1 MPLEHGAGKPF
12 HIGMGR
18 PYDNDLELDRPGSH
32 SGTSGKSAGISIH
45 LQVMAKEKNK
55 PVPVRFDLKLLEVL
69 KEEEKIDTP
78 QQALNFLAKFW
89 ENNRPAKGDF
99 AGDLADDLKKVKK
112 AAPVK
117 EVRESKDN
125 APAAHPSGL
134 SGIDLSIWKA
144 EQKEKNKGA

>member
-1 MPLEHGAGKPF
+1 
-12 HIGMGR
+12 
-18 PYDNDLELDRPGSH
+18 
-32 SGTSGKSAGISIH
+32 
-45 LQVMAKEKNK
+45 MAKEKNK

-78 QQALNFLAKFW
+78 QQALNFLSKFW
-89 ENNRPAKGDF
+89 ENNRPAKGEF
-99 AGDLADDLKKVKK
+99 ADDLNEVKK
-112 AAPVK
+112 PAPIKKEK
-117 EVRESKDN
+117 EVKESKDS

>member
-1 MPLEHGAGKPF
+1 
-12 HIGMGR
+12 
-18 PYDNDLELDRPGSH
+18 
-32 SGTSGKSAGISIH
+32 
-45 LQVMAKEKNK
+45 MAKEKNK

-89 ENNRPAKGDF
+89 ENNRPAKADF
-99 AGDLADDLKKVKK
+99 AGSLTNDSADNLKEVKK
-112 AAPVK
+112 PTPKKEK
-117 EVRESKDN
+117 EVKESKDN

>member
-1 MPLEHGAGKPF
+1 
-12 HIGMGR
+12 
-18 PYDNDLELDRPGSH
+18 
-32 SGTSGKSAGISIH
+32 
-45 LQVMAKEKNK
+45 MAKEKNK

-99 AGDLADDLKKVKK
+99 SEEAKK
-112 AAPVK
+112 
-117 EVRESKDN
+117 S
-125 APAAHPSGL
+125 APAASHPSGL